1 MTDRVSRYPGI
12 QAHPELGAR
21 RGGLGEKDFEE
32 LPPMDLMDKLASLA
46 QRYEELNTLL
56 AQPGTLEDM
65 SLLQRY
71 GREHAELEE
80 VVNKYHELVE
90 NDKQIAEAQ
99 EMYNG
104 DEPEMRDL
112 AYEEMERLKARK
124 EQLLE
129 EVKVSLLPKDIM
141 DEKNAIV
148 TIQGGAGGDEAALFA
163 GELFRMYTRYA
174 EGRRWKIEIL
184 DINDTV
190 QGGIKDITFV
200 VKGKGAYN
208 RMKYEGGTHR
218 VQRVPVTEANG
229 RIHTSTAKVIVLPEA
244 DDDIKIEIKENDI
257 RVDVYRSTGHGGQSV
272 NTTDSAV
279 RITHLPTGLVV
290 TCQDEKSQLKNK
302 LKALT
307 VLKARLWDL
316 QEAQRQEELSKTRR
330 SQVQTGDRSEKIRT
344 YNFPQDRVTD
354 HRVGL
359 TRHNLPGVLNGELDE
374 FIDTLITVDQADK
387 LQHLFEEE
395 VKVK

>member
-1 MTDRVSRYPGI
+1 
-12 QAHPELGAR
+12 
-21 RGGLGEKDFEE
+21 
-32 LPPMDLMDKLASLA
+32 MDLIKKLASLA
-46 QRYEELNTLL
+46 ERYEELNRLM
-56 AQPGTLEDM
+56 AQPEVIEDP

-80 VVNKYHELVE
+80 VVQKYQEIQKVDQQL
-90 NDKQIAEAQ
+90 AEAQ
-99 EMYNG
+99 EMYES
-104 DEPEMRDL
+104 DDLEMRDL
-112 AYEEMERLKARK
+112 AYEEITRLKDLK
-124 EQLLE
+124 EHLLK
-129 EVKVSLLPKDIM
+129 EVQIALLPKDIM

-148 TIQGGAGGDEAALFA
+148 TIQAGAGGDEAALFA
-163 GELFRMYTRYA
+163 GELLRMYTRYA
-174 EGRRWKIEIL
+174 DNRRWKIEVL
-184 DINDTV
+184 DINETG
-190 QGGIKDITFV
+190 QGGIKDVTFV
-200 VKGKGAYN
+200 VKGKGAYS
-208 RMKYEGGTHR
+208 RLKYEGGTHR

-244 DDDIKIEIKENDI
+244 DDEIEIEIKETDI

-302 LKALT
+302 QKALS

-316 QEAQRQEELSKTRR
+316 EEARRQEELSKSRR

-354 HRVGL
+354 HRIGY

-374 FIDTLITVDQADK
+374 FIDNLITVDQADK
-387 LQHLFEEE
+387 LQHLFEVEATA
-395 VKVK
+395 

>member
-1 MTDRVSRYPGI
+1 
-12 QAHPELGAR
+12 
-21 RGGLGEKDFEE
+21 
-32 LPPMDLMDKLASLA
+32 MDLMDKLASLA
-46 QRYEELNTLL
+46 ARYEELNSLM
-56 AQPGTLEDM
+56 AQPEVLEDIP
-65 SLLQRY
+65 LLQRY
-71 GREHAELEE
+71 GREHAELED
-80 VVNKYHELVE
+80 VVHKYNELTE
-90 NDKQIAEAQ
+90 TDKQIAEAQ
-99 EMYNG
+99 ELYNSEEG
-104 DEPEMRDL
+104 EMRDL
-112 AYEEMERLKARK
+112 AYEEVERLKNHK

-129 EVKVSLLPKDIM
+129 DVKVALLPKDIM

-148 TIQGGAGGDEAALFA
+148 TVQAGAGGDEAALFA
-163 GELFRMYTRYA
+163 AELFRMYGRYA
-174 EGRRWKIEIL
+174 DTHRWKIEVM
-184 DINDTV
+184 DVNETE

-200 VKGKGAYN
+200 VKGKGAYS

-244 DDDIKIEIKENDI
+244 DDEIEIEIKDTDI

-302 LKALT
+302 AKALT
-307 VLKARLWDL
+307 VLKARLWDIE
-316 QEAQRQEELSKTRR
+316 EARRQEELRKSRR

-354 HRVGL
+354 HRIGL
-359 TRHNLPGVLNGELDE
+359 TRHNLPGVMNGDIDE
-374 FIDTLITVDQADK
+374 FIDNLISVDQADK
-387 LQHLFEEE
+387 LQSMFQQ
-395 VKVK
+395 

>member
-1 MTDRVSRYPGI
+1 MF
-12 QAHPELGAR
+12 LGNRADWEIL
-21 RGGLGEKDFEE
+21 GGM
-32 LPPMDLMDKLASLA
+32 PMELMDKLASLA
-46 QRYEELNTLL
+46 QRYEELNTLMS
-56 AQPGTLEDM
+56 QPDILDDIQ
-65 SLLQRY
+65 LLQRY

-80 VVNKYHELVE
+80 VVHIYNELVA

-99 EMYNG
+99 EMYES
-104 DEPEMRDL
+104 DDPEMREL
-112 AYEEMERLKARK
+112 AYEEIERLKDRK
-124 EQLLE
+124 EQLLQ

-148 TIQGGAGGDEAALFA
+148 TIQAGAGGDEAALFA
-163 GELFRMYTRYA
+163 AELFRMYSRYA
-174 EGRRWKIEIL
+174 DNRRWKVEIL
-184 DINDTV
+184 DINETP
-190 QGGIKDITFV
+190 QGGIRDMTFV
-200 VKGKGAYN
+200 VKGKGAYS
-208 RMKYEGGTHR
+208 RLKYEGGTHR

-244 DDDIKIEIKENDI
+244 DEDIEIDIKDTDI

-302 LKALT
+302 MRALS
-307 VLKARLWDL
+307 VLKSRLWDIE
-316 QEAQRQEELSKTRR
+316 EARRQEELSKSRR

-354 HRVGL
+354 HRIGL

-387 LQHLFEEE
+387 LQHLFEEP
-395 VKVK
+395 VAAK

>member
-1 MTDRVSRYPGI
+1 MI
-12 QAHPELGAR
+12 
-21 RGGLGEKDFEE
+21 
-32 LPPMDLMDKLASLA
+32 DKLANLA
-46 QRYEELNTLL
+46 QRYDELNNLM
-56 AQPGTLEDM
+56 AQPEVLEDP

-71 GREHAELEE
+71 GREHSELED
-80 VVNKYHELVE
+80 VVNKYQELIE
-90 NDKQIAEAQ
+90 TDKQIADTQ
-99 EMYNG
+99 EIYDSEEG
-104 DEPEMRDL
+104 EMRDL
-112 AYEEMERLKARK
+112 AFEELEGLKQHK
-124 EQLLE
+124 EQLLD
-129 EVKVSLLPKDIM
+129 EVKVALLPKDIM

-163 GELFRMYTRYA
+163 AELFRLYSRYA
-174 EGRRWKIEIL
+174 DKHRWKIEVMDL
-184 DINDTV
+184 NEGK
-190 QGGIKDITFV
+190 QGGIKDVTFG
-200 VKGKGAYN
+200 VKGKGAYS

-244 DDDIKIEIKENDI
+244 DEDTEIEIKDSDL

-307 VLKARLWDL
+307 VLKSRLWDL
-316 QEAQRQEELSKTRR
+316 QEAQRQAELSKSRR

-354 HRVGL
+354 HRIGL
-359 TRHNLPGVLNGELDE
+359 TRHNLPGVMDGDIDE
-374 FIDTLITVDQADK
+374 FIDNLSAVDQADK
-387 LQHLFEEE
+387 LQSMFA
-395 VKVK
+395 

>member
-1 MTDRVSRYPGI
+1 
-12 QAHPELGAR
+12 
-21 RGGLGEKDFEE
+21 
-32 LPPMDLMDKLASLA
+32 MDLMNKLASLA
-46 QRYEELNTLL
+46 KRYEELNTLM
-56 AQPGTLEDM
+56 AQPEVLDDIP
-65 SLLQRY
+65 LLQRY

-80 VVNKYHELVE
+80 VVNTYAELVE

-99 EMYNG
+99 EMYES
-104 DEPEMRDL
+104 DEPEMREL
-112 AYEEMERLKARK
+112 AFEEIESLKAHK

-129 EVKVSLLPKDIM
+129 EVKVSLLPKNIL

-163 GELFRMYTRYA
+163 GELFRMYGRYA
-174 EGRRWKIEIL
+174 EGRRWKVEIL
-184 DINDTV
+184 DINETG

-200 VKGKGAYN
+200 IKGKGAYN
-208 RMKYEGGTHR
+208 RIKYEGGTHR

-244 DDDIKIEIKENDI
+244 DDDIQIDIKENDI

-316 QEAQRQEELSKTRR
+316 EEAHRQEELSKTRR

-354 HRVGL
+354 HRIGL

-374 FIDTLITVDQADK
+374 FIDNLITVDQADK

-395 VKVK
+395 VKVR

>member
-1 MTDRVSRYPGI
+1 
-12 QAHPELGAR
+12 
-21 RGGLGEKDFEE
+21 
-32 LPPMDLMDKLASLA
+32 MDLMDKLASLA
-46 QRYEELNTLL
+46 QRYEELNNLM
-56 AQPGTLEDM
+56 AQPEVLNDLET
-65 SLLQRY
+65 LQRY
-71 GREHAELEE
+71 GREHADLED
-80 VVNKYHELVE
+80 VANKYAELL
-90 NDKQIAEAQ
+90 NKDKQIAEMQ
-99 EMYNG
+99 EMYNSEDG
-104 DEPEMRDL
+104 EMRDM
-112 AYEEMERLKARK
+112 AYEEMQQLKAHK

-129 EVKVSLLPKDIM
+129 DVKVMLLPKDIM

-174 EGRRWKIEIL
+174 ETKRWKIEIL
-184 DINDTV
+184 DINDTG
-190 QGGIKDITFV
+190 QGGIKDVTFV
-200 VKGKGAYN
+200 VKGKGAYS

-244 DDDIKIEIKENDI
+244 DDVIQIDIKESDL

-279 RITHLPTGLVV
+279 RITHLPTNLVV

-302 LKALT
+302 LKAMT
-307 VLKARLWDL
+307 VLKARLWDME
-316 QEAQRQEELSKTRR
+316 EAKRQEELRKTRQ

-354 HRVGL
+354 HRIGL
-359 TRHNLPGVLNGELDE
+359 SRHNLPGVMNGELDG
-374 FIDTLITVDQADK
+374 FIDNLITVDQADK
-387 LQHLFEEE
+387 LQNLFEE
-395 VKVK
+395 VKR

>member
-1 MTDRVSRYPGI
+1 
-12 QAHPELGAR
+12 
-21 RGGLGEKDFEE
+21 
-32 LPPMDLMDKLASLA
+32 MDLMDKLASLA
-46 QRYEELNTLL
+46 QRYEELNRLM
-56 AQPGTLEDM
+56 AQPDVLEDM
-65 SLLQRY
+65 QLLQRY

-80 VVNKYHELVE
+80 VVQKYHELVD
-90 NDKQIAEAQ
+90 NDKQMAEVQ
-99 EMYNG
+99 EMYEG
-104 DEPEMRDL
+104 DDPEMREL
-112 AYEEMERLKARK
+112 AFEELERLQAQK
-124 EQLLE
+124 ERLFD
-129 EVKVSLLPKDIM
+129 EVKVLLLPKDSM

-148 TIQGGAGGDEAALFA
+148 TVQAGAGGDEAALFA
-163 GELFRMYTRYA
+163 GELFRMYSRYA
-174 EGRRWKIEIL
+174 DKRHWKIEVL
-184 DINDTV
+184 DANETE
-190 QGGIKDITFV
+190 QGGIKD
-200 VKGKGAYN
+200 
-208 RMKYEGGTHR
+208 
-218 VQRVPVTEANG
+218 
-229 RIHTSTAKVIVLPEA
+229 SDL
-244 DDDIKIEIKENDI
+244 

-316 QEAQRQEELSKTRR
+316 QEAQRQAELSKSRR

-354 HRVGL
+354 HRIGL
-359 TRHNLPGVLNGELDE
+359 SRHNLPGVLNGELDE
-374 FIDTLITVDQADK
+374 FIDNLITADQADK

>member
-1 MTDRVSRYPGI
+1 
-12 QAHPELGAR
+12 
-21 RGGLGEKDFEE
+21 
-32 LPPMDLMDKLASLA
+32 MDLMEKLASLA
-46 QRYEELNTLL
+46 QRYEELNTRLS
-56 AQPGTLEDM
+56 QPEVLDDI

-80 VVNKYHELVE
+80 VVQIYHELID
-90 NDKQIAEAQ
+90 NDQQIADAQ
-99 EMYNG
+99 EMYDTS
-104 DEPEMRDL
+104 DEPEIRNM
-112 AYEEMERLKARK
+112 AYEEIDRLKQHK

-129 EVKVSLLPKDIM
+129 QVKISLLPKDIL
-141 DEKNAIV
+141 DDKNAIV

-163 GELFRMYTRYA
+163 GELFRMYSRYA
-174 EGRRWKIEIL
+174 DNKRWKIEIL
-184 DINDTV
+184 DSNETA

-200 VKGKGAYN
+200 VKGRGAYS

-244 DDDIKIEIKENDI
+244 DDDINIEIKDTDI

-302 LKALT
+302 TKALS
-307 VLKARLWDL
+307 VLKSRLWDL
-316 QEAQRQEELSKTRR
+316 EEAHRQEELSKSRH

-354 HRVGL
+354 HRIGY

-374 FIDTLITVDQADK
+374 FIDNLITVDQADK
-387 LQHLFEEE
+387 LQHLFEAEATAR
-395 VKVK
+395 

>member
-1 MTDRVSRYPGI
+1 
-12 QAHPELGAR
+12 
-21 RGGLGEKDFEE
+21 
-32 LPPMDLMDKLASLA
+32 MDLMEKLASLA
-46 QRYEELNTLL
+46 QRYEELNTLMS
-56 AQPGTLEDM
+56 QPEVLENM

-80 VVNKYHELVE
+80 VVHIYNELTE
-90 NDKQIAEAQ
+90 NERQIADAQ
-99 EMYNG
+99 EMYDTS
-104 DEPEMRDL
+104 DEPEMRDM
-112 AYEEMERLKARK
+112 AYEEIERLKQRK

-129 EVKVSLLPKDIM
+129 QVKISLLPKDIL

-174 EGRRWKIEIL
+174 YSKRWKIEIL
-184 DINDTV
+184 DSNETG

-200 VKGKGAYN
+200 VKGRGAYS

-244 DDDIKIEIKENDI
+244 DDDINIEIKDTDL

-279 RITHLPTGLVV
+279 RITHVPTGLVV

-302 LKALT
+302 TKALA
-307 VLKARLWDL
+307 VLRARLLDIE
-316 QEAQRQEELSKTRR
+316 QRRHAEEIGDQRRAQ
-330 SQVQTGDRSEKIRT
+330 VGTGDRSEKIRT

-354 HRVGL
+354 HRINQSF
-359 TRHNLPGVLNGELDE
+359 HNLPAILDGDVE
-374 FIDTLITVDQADK
+374 GMLEALTAADRRRN
-387 LQHLFEEE
+387 
-395 VKVK
+395 

>member
-1 MTDRVSRYPGI
+1 
-12 QAHPELGAR
+12 
-21 RGGLGEKDFEE
+21 
-32 LPPMDLMDKLASLA
+32 MDLMNKLASLA
-46 QRYEELNTLL
+46 QRYEELNRLMS
-56 AQPGTLEDM
+56 QPEVLEDIPQ
-65 SLLQRY
+65 LQRY

-80 VVNKYHELVE
+80 VAQKYYELQANE
-90 NDKQIAEAQ
+90 KQIAEAQ
-99 EMYNG
+99 EMYDES

-112 AYEEMERLKARK
+112 AYEEMERLKAYK
-124 EQLLE
+124 QQLLD
-129 EVKVSLLPKDIM
+129 EVKVALLPKDIM

-148 TIQGGAGGDEAALFA
+148 SIQGGAGGDEAALFA
-163 GELFRMYTRYA
+163 GELFRMYSRYA
-174 EGRRWKIEIL
+174 DNRRWKIEIM
-184 DINDTV
+184 DINETG
-190 QGGIKDITFV
+190 QGGVKDITFV
-200 VKGKGAYN
+200 VKGKGAYS

-229 RIHTSTAKVIVLPEA
+229 RIHTSTAKVIVLPEV
-244 DDDIKIEIKENDI
+244 DEDINIDIKDTDI

-302 LKALT
+302 LKALS
-307 VLKARLWDL
+307 VLKSRLWDL
-316 QEAQRQEELSKTRR
+316 EEARRQEELSKSRH

-354 HRVGL
+354 HRIGF

-374 FIDTLITVDQADK
+374 FIDNLITVDQADK
-387 LQHLFEEE
+387 LQHLFEEDDNGGNG
-395 VKVK
+395 KAR

>member
-1 MTDRVSRYPGI
+1 
-12 QAHPELGAR
+12 
-21 RGGLGEKDFEE
+21 
-32 LPPMDLMDKLASLA
+32 MDLMNKLANLA
-46 QRYEELNTLL
+46 QRYEELNTLM
-56 AQPGTLEDM
+56 AKPEVLEDIP
-65 SLLQRY
+65 LLQRY
-71 GREHAELEE
+71 GREHAELED
-80 VVNKYHELVE
+80 VVHKYHELVT
-90 NDKQIAEAQ
+90 NDQQIAEVQ
-99 EMYNG
+99 EMYE
-104 DEPEMRDL
+104 DDDPEMRDL
-112 AYEEMERLKARK
+112 AFEELERLKAHK
-124 EQLLE
+124 EQLLD
-129 EVKVSLLPKDIM
+129 EVKVALLPKDIM

-163 GELFRMYTRYA
+163 GDLFRMYTRYA
-174 EGRRWKIEIL
+174 ENRRWKIELL
-184 DINDTV
+184 DINETG

-200 VKGKGAYN
+200 VKGKGAYS
-208 RMKYEGGTHR
+208 RLKYEGGTHR

-244 DDDIKIEIKENDI
+244 DEDIEIEIKESDI

-316 QEAQRQEELSKTRR
+316 EEARRQEELSKTRR

-354 HRVGL
+354 HRISL

-395 VKVK
+395 VKGIYT

>member
-1 MTDRVSRYPGI
+1 
-12 QAHPELGAR
+12 
-21 RGGLGEKDFEE
+21 
-32 LPPMDLMDKLASLA
+32 MDLMDKLASLA
-46 QRYEELNTLL
+46 QRYEELNNLMARPEVL
-56 AQPGTLEDM
+56 DDIP
-65 SLLQRY
+65 LLQRY

-80 VVNKYHELVE
+80 VVNMYHELAD
-90 NDKQIAEAQ
+90 NDRQIAEAQ
-99 EMYNG
+99 EMYDG
-104 DEPEMRDL
+104 DDPEMRDL
-112 AYEEMERLKARK
+112 AYEEMERLKAHK

-129 EVKVSLLPKDIM
+129 QVKISLLPRDIM
-141 DEKNAIV
+141 DEKNAII

-163 GELFRMYTRYA
+163 GELFRMYSRYA
-174 EGRRWKIEIL
+174 DGRRWKVEIL
-184 DINDTV
+184 DINENG
-190 QGGIKDITFV
+190 QGGVKDVTFV
-200 VKGKGAYN
+200 VKGKSAYQ
-208 RMKYEGGTHR
+208 RLKYEGGTHR

-244 DDDIKIEIKENDI
+244 DDDIHIDIKDTDI

-316 QEAQRQEELSKTRR
+316 EEAHRQEELSKSRR

-359 TRHNLPGVLNGELDE
+359 TRHNLPGVLNGEIDE
-374 FIDTLITVDQADK
+374 FIDTLITADQADK

-395 VKVK
+395 VKVR

>member
-1 MTDRVSRYPGI
+1 
-12 QAHPELGAR
+12 
-21 RGGLGEKDFEE
+21 
-32 LPPMDLMDKLASLA
+32 MDITQKLASLA
-46 QRYEELNTLL
+46 TRYEELNNLM
-56 AQPGTLEDM
+56 AQPEIIEDLP
-65 SLLQRY
+65 LLQRY

-80 VVNKYHELVE
+80 IVHKYHEIQE
-90 NDKQIAEAQ
+90 AEQQFGEAQ

-104 DEPEMRDL
+104 NDLEMREL
-112 AYEEMERLKARK
+112 AYEEMTRLKALK
-124 EQLLE
+124 EQLLNE
-129 EVKVSLLPKDIM
+129 IQVALLPKDIM

-163 GELFRMYTRYA
+163 GELFRMYNRYA
-174 EGRRWKIEIL
+174 DGRRWKIEIL
-184 DINDTV
+184 DLNETG
-190 QGGIKDITFV
+190 QGGVKDVTFV
-200 VKGKGAYN
+200 IKGKGAYS

-229 RIHTSTAKVIVLPEA
+229 RIHTSTVKVIVLPEA
-244 DDDIKIEIKENDI
+244 DDDIEIEIKETDL

-279 RITHLPTGLVV
+279 RITHLPSGLVV

-302 LKALT
+302 LKALS
-307 VLKARLWDL
+307 VLKSRLWDL
-316 QEAQRQEELSKTRR
+316 EEARRQEALSKSRR

-354 HRVGL
+354 HRISF

-374 FIDTLITVDQADK
+374 FIDNLITVDQADK
-387 LQHLFEEE
+387 LQHLFEVEATA
-395 VKVK
+395 

>member
-1 MTDRVSRYPGI
+1 
-12 QAHPELGAR
+12 
-21 RGGLGEKDFEE
+21 
-32 LPPMDLMDKLASLA
+32 MDLMDKLAGLA
-46 QRYEELNTLL
+46 RRYDELNKLL
-56 AQPGTLEDM
+56 AQPEVLEDM
-65 SLLQRY
+65 SLLQSY

-80 VVNKYHELVE
+80 VVSKYNELKE
-90 NDKQIAEAQ
+90 NDRQLADAQ
-99 EMYNG
+99 ELYETS
-104 DEPEMRDL
+104 DDQEMRDL
-112 AYEEMERLKARK
+112 AYEEIQRLRERK

-129 EVKVSLLPKDIM
+129 QLKVSLLPKDIM

-163 GELFRMYTRYA
+163 AELFRMYTRYA
-174 EGRRWKIEIL
+174 EGKRWKIEIL
-184 DINDTV
+184 DSNETE

-200 VKGKGAYN
+200 VRGKGAYS
-208 RMKYEGGTHR
+208 RLKYEGGTHR

-244 DDDIKIEIKENDI
+244 DDDINIDIKDTDI

-290 TCQDEKSQLKNK
+290 TIQDEKSQLKNK
-302 LKALT
+302 AKAMA
-307 VLKARLWDL
+307 VLKSRLWDIE
-316 QEAQRQEELSKTRR
+316 EARRQEELSKSRR

-354 HRVGL
+354 HRIGY

-374 FIDTLITVDQADK
+374 FIDNLIAVDQADK
-387 LQHLFEEE
+387 LQHLFEAEAT
-395 VKVK
+395 VK

>member
-1 MTDRVSRYPGI
+1 
-12 QAHPELGAR
+12 
-21 RGGLGEKDFEE
+21 
-32 LPPMDLMDKLASLA
+32 MDLMDKLASLA
-46 QRYEELNTLL
+46 RRYDELNNLL
-56 AQPGTLEDM
+56 AQPEVLEDI
-65 SLLQRY
+65 SLLQSY

-80 VVNKYHELVE
+80 VVTKYNELKE
-90 NDKQIAEAQ
+90 NDRQLADAQ
-99 EMYNG
+99 ELYETS
-104 DEPEMRDL
+104 DDQEMRDL
-112 AYEEMERLKARK
+112 AYEEMQRLKERK

-129 EVKVSLLPKDIM
+129 QLRVSLLPKDIL

-163 GELFRMYTRYA
+163 AELFRMYTRYA
-174 EGRRWKIEIL
+174 ESKRWKIEIL
-184 DINDTV
+184 DSNETE

-200 VKGKGAYN
+200 VRGKGAYS

-244 DDDIKIEIKENDI
+244 DDDINIDIKDSDI

-290 TCQDEKSQLKNK
+290 TIQDEKSQLKNK
-302 LKALT
+302 AKAMA
-307 VLKARLWDL
+307 VLKSRLWDL
-316 QEAQRQEELSKTRR
+316 EEARRQEELSKTRR

-354 HRVGL
+354 HRIGY

-374 FIDTLITVDQADK
+374 FIDNLIAVDQADK
-387 LQHLFEEE
+387 LQHLFEAEAT
-395 VKVK
+395 VK